1 MPHLDPRMVIL
12 VVEDEPLVRMFLADA
27 LDEAGFKVFEAVS
40 ADEAITLLQA
50 RPDIQAVVTDIEMPG
65 SMNGIG
71 LAQAVRERW
80 PGIGL
85 AVTSGRVRPGPDD
98 LPEDVVFLAKPYL
111 LDTVITVIRQ
121 MATPQVIGAMPNAAQ
136 AR

>member
-1 MPHLDPRMVIL
+1 MVIL

-40 ADEAITLLQA
+40 ANEAITLLKA

-71 LAQAVRERW
+71 LTRAVRARW

-85 AVTSGRVRPGPDD
+85 VVTSGRVRPGLDD
-98 LPEDVVFLAKPYL
+98 LPADVAFLAKPYL

-121 MATPQVIGAMPNAAQ
+121 MATPQVIGAVPNAAQ
-136 AR
+136 TR